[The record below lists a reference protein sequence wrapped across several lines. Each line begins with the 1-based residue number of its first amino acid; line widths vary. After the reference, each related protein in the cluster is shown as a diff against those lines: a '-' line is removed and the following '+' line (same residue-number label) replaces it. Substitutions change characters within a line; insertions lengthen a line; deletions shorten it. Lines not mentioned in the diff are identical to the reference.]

1 MITRLTRYCSWGT
14 VILALFSLAV
24 TATLGWLLLTSSG
37 MQKFLEFS
45 PAWKKWRPYLG
56 WEKPAVYLILFQNSA
71 ELRPT
76 GGFWGSYALVHLSR
90 GKLVSLRTDDIYNL
104 DKQVAGSAT
113 MPLPPAPLKQ
123 YLKVQRWYLR
133 DANWS
138 PDFPTSAKL
147 ALDFFKREGGT
158 EQLDGIIAIT
168 PEILLRLLQLIG
180 PVEVDGQV
188 FTPEQATEQLQHY
201 VQLGYREDGIL
212 KSDRKNILQPLAQEV
227 INRLIDKSPSVWLNV
242 FTIIEESLA
251 RRDIQVYLTNEE
263 RQREVAQELWG
274 GAIRETTGDYLMVI
288 DANLSALKSDS
299 KVLREIDY
307 FVERGGGEATATV
320 KIRYRHTALRADWRT
335 SSYRSYTRIYAPAGS
350 ELISS
355 DQKIV
360 VEHESNKAVLGF
372 YHTVGLGETREI
384 KLTYRLP
391 ASMAS
396 APYTLLVQRQA
407 GTANYPLTVR
417 VAEEGKEPRL
427 WQSTLD
433 QDKEFRL

>member
-1 MITRLTRYCSWGT
+1 MIARLTRYCSWGT
-14 VILALFSLAV
+14 IVLALFSLAV

-37 MQKFLEFS
+37 AQKFLEFS

-56 WEKPAVYLILFQNSA
+56 WEKPAVYLVLFQNSA

-76 GGFWGSYALVHLSR
+76 GGFWGSYAVVNLAQ

-104 DKQVAGSAT
+104 DKQVAGSVT
-113 MPLPPAPLKQ
+113 MPLPPVPLKQ

-138 PDFPTSAKL
+138 PDFPTTAKL
-147 ALDFFKREGGT
+147 AQDFFALEGGS
-158 EQLDGIIAIT
+158 EELDGIIAIT
-168 PEILLRLLQLIG
+168 PEILLRLLKLVG

-201 VQLGYREDGIL
+201 VQLGYKEDGIPRA
-212 KSDRKNILQPLAQEV
+212 DRKNILQPLAHEV
-227 INRLIDKSPSVWLNV
+227 VGRLIDKPPSVWLNV
-242 FTIIEESLA
+242 FTIIEESLT

-263 RQREVAQELWG
+263 RQQEVARELWG
-274 GAIRETTGDYLMVI
+274 GAVRETAGDYLMVV
-288 DANLSALKSDS
+288 DANLSALKSDP

-307 FVERGGGEATATV
+307 FVERGGGEAKATV
-320 KIRYRHTALRADWRT
+320 KIRYRHTATEADWRT
-335 SSYRSYTRIYAPAGS
+335 SPYRSYTRIYAPAGS

-355 DQKIV
+355 DQKVI
-360 VEHESNKAVLGF
+360 VEHENNKTVFGF
-372 YHTVGLGETREI
+372 YHMVGLGETREI

-391 ASMAS
+391 ALMSN

-417 VAEEGKEPRL
+417 IVEEGKEPRL